1 MRGNMA
7 IQLSESQKQAIKLAL
22 DFSTS
27 NDRFFNIVGDA
38 YTGKSTLVPYLAKE
52 LESFLKVY
60 NSIAGEETSIK
71 VVLPKRRL
79 RMEYIRQGIN
89 MEGVSYYNSG
99 ASCTKPTIYII
110 DDSYDSR
117 YLYPDNYSN
126 RAASKDSKFILLSRT
141 PKPVNK
147 SYRLDPVVK
156 PVKPV
161 RLNREDFTAKLKED
175 IIKDSSNTAY
185 VTELYSE
192 SVIDSSMDFLD
203 KSKIAPNTVLR
214 DYSGVYHLFEKYI
227 DSRFDGKPCKAYVFT
242 DSLAGVA
249 LCKYMLDA
257 STIPYEFEEYSDK
270 TSDINYIYVDSILT
284 PNDIIGLKFKNVY
297 LHSEGSYS
305 TPSHLQKV
313 LGSALENLYILG
325 E

>member
-1 MRGNMA
+1 MT

-22 DFSTS
+22 DFSVS

-60 NSIAGEETSIK
+60 NSIAGEEASIK
-71 VVLPKRRL
+71 VVVPNRRL
-79 RMEYIRQGIN
+79 RMEYIRQGN
-89 MEGVSYYNSG
+89 NTEDVSFYGIGTFCN
-99 ASCTKPTIYII
+99 KPTIYII
-110 DDSYDSR
+110 DDPSDNNHF
-117 YLYPDNYSN
+117 YPVNYHN
-126 RAASKDSKFILLSRT
+126 LASSEDSKFILLSRT

-156 PVKPV
+156 PVEPV

-185 VTELYSE
+185 VTELDSE
-192 SVIDSSMDFLD
+192 SVINSSMYFLD
-203 KSKIAPNTVLR
+203 KSKIAPNTVLE
-214 DYSGVYHLFEKYI
+214 DCSGVYHLFEKYV
-227 DSRFDGKPCKAYVFT
+227 DSKFEGKPCKAYVFT
-242 DSLAGVA
+242 DSSRDIT

-257 STIPYEFEEYSDK
+257 STLLPEFEDYFAK
-270 TSDINYIYVDSILT
+270 TSDINYLYVDSILT

-297 LHSEGSYS
+297 LHSEDSYS
-305 TPSHLQKV
+305 TPRHLQKV
-313 LGSALENLYILG
+313 LGSALENLYIL
-325 E
+325 EE